1 MDIFALFKSIAQGR
15 HIGKMRGK
23 AQLDLAIVG
32 RQYYIAKFGDK
43 CVPDLASGLGADGDI
58 LQIGVR

>member
-1 MDIFALFKSIAQGR
+1 MDIFALFESIAQGR

-23 AQLDLAIVG
+23 AQFDLAIVG
-32 RQYYIAKFGDK
+32 RQYDIAGFRDK
-43 CVPDLASGLGADGDI
+43 CIPYLTPRLGPNGNI